1 MVVKTYRI
9 VCENGM
15 IDLFVTHYT
24 SENGK
29 RVAIICELVN
39 GANVCLLDFEKR
51 RVRGF
56 PNREKDSGWIPM
68 DADETPLTED
78 RLVEDD
84 NKYAQL
90 MPGNP
95 LFMWLD
101 DGTDIKST
109 PFYFTLFQ
117 ESVAQL
123 VSASV

>member
-24 SENGK
+24 SDNGK
-29 RVAIICELVN
+29 RIAIICQLVD
-39 GANVCLLDFEKR
+39 GANVFLFDFEKR

-56 PNREKDSGWIPM
+56 PNRGKDSGWNPM
-68 DADETPLTED
+68 DADDTPLPAD

-84 NKYAQL
+84 DKYAQL
-90 MPGNP
+90 MPDSP

-109 PFYFTLFQ
+109 PYYFL
-117 ESVAQL
+117 L
-123 VSASV
+123 